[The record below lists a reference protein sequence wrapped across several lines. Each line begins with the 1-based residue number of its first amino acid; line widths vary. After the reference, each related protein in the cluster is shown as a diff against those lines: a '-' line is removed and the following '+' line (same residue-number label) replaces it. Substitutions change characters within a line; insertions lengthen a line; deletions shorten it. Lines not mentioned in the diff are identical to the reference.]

1 MKNNRIARVKDDD
14 FQGFLSYL
22 RTERGFSEKTV
33 LSYGE
38 DIGSF
43 LLYLESEHLLKEQ
56 VDRGTIRSY
65 LFTLRKEQLQN
76 TTIRRQISALNHFYR
91 FLLKKD
97 VVSYNPFRSLSLPRK
112 DKRLPEF
119 LSEEEMDSLLQSNRQ
134 RTDFLQKRDQAFME
148 LLFTSGL
155 RLGEIV
161 TLKKGQIN
169 FTERSIRVIGK
180 GNKERMTFFTEE
192 AKETVQDYIS
202 TLRIVLLGNRED
214 DGTVFLSSKGLPLTE
229 RGGEYLVSTAAKK
242 CGFPLHL
249 HPHMFRHS
257 FASELVNN
265 GADLRVV
272 QELLGHES
280 IATTAIYT
288 DVSFNDLRKACENCL
303 PKLNIT
309 EEKKMI
315 KAVIFDFNGTMF
327 FDEDKHVLSWRAFS
341 EEEFSRPIPDED
353 FPNHIHGYANQEI
366 LPYLAGR
373 ALSKEEVV
381 AYSTKKELCYQ
392 KICEEDKENLHLVN
406 GLEAFLDAL
415 KAKNIPL
422 CICTASM
429 RPNVDWYL
437 KTFHL
442 SRWFD
447 EEHIIYDDGTLKRG
461 KPDPEIYQRALSR
474 VGFSGEDCLVFEDS
488 PSGIESAYRA
498 GVKTICAIEP
508 EWRREKISALPGVKY
523 VLGDFTDLPHSLFN
537 ALGLEK

>member
-1 MKNNRIARVKDDD
+1 MSNNRIARVGDADLD
-14 FQGFLSYL
+14 RFLAYL
-22 RTERGFSEKTV
+22 RTERSFSEKTI

-38 DIGSF
+38 DIAGF
-43 LLYLESEHLLKEQ
+43 LLYLKEENLLKEQ
-56 VDRGTIRSY
+56 VDKTIVHSY
-65 LFTLRKEQLQN
+65 LFVLRKEKLQN
-76 TTIRRQISALNHFYR
+76 TTVRRKISALSHFYR

-97 VVSYNPFRSLSLPRK
+97 VVTSNPFRTLSLPRK
-112 DKRLPEF
+112 DKKLPEF
-119 LSEEEMDSLLQSNRQ
+119 LTEEEMESLLQSNRE
-134 RTDFLQKRDQAFME
+134 RSDFLQKRDQAFLE
-148 LLFTSGL
+148 LLFVSGL
-155 RLGEIV
+155 RISEIV
-161 TLKKGQIN
+161 TLKKDQID
-169 FTERSIRVIGK
+169 FPRCTIRVIGK
-180 GNKERMTFFTEE
+180 GNKERVTFFTEE
-192 AKETVQDYIS
+192 AKKTLNDYLS
-202 TLRIVLLGNRED
+202 TQRIVLLGNRED
-214 DGTVFLSSKGLPLTE
+214 DSTLFLNHKGLPLTE

-242 CGFPLHL
+242 SGFPLHL

-288 DVSFNDLRKACENCL
+288 DVSLNDLRKACENCL

-341 EEEFSRPIPDED
+341 EEEFSRLIPDED
-353 FPNHIHGYANQEI
+353 FPTHIHGFANQEI
-366 LPYLAGR
+366 LPYLSGR
-373 ALSKEEVV
+373 ALTKEEVL

-437 KTFHL
+437 KTFRL

-447 EEHIIYDDGTLKRG
+447 EEHIVYDDGTLKRG
-461 KPDPEIYQRALSR
+461 KPDPEIYQRALGR

-523 VLGDFTDLPHSLFN
+523 VLDDFENLPASLLSS
-537 ALGLEK
+537 LGLEK